1 MKDKYPVLTVRKG
14 KQEAISR
21 KHPWIFSGAF
31 YSKPDNLRDG
41 EVVRVVDHI
50 GKHLATGHYHDGS
63 IMVRILSFK
72 DVSVDQGFWNKKM
85 KSAYEFRQSI
95 GLIDNEDTNAFRFI
109 HGEGDGVSG
118 LIIDIYNK
126 NAVVQCHSVGCYRD
140 IKYICSALDYAFD
153 GALECIY
160 VKSKGSLPSSFEDY
174 DQDYYAKGS
183 PSTTDIVENGV
194 RFSINWEEGQKTGF
208 FLDQRD
214 NRRILGEFSKGKS
227 VLNCFC
233 YTGGFSMYALANGAS
248 SVHSIDVS
256 KPAMAMVDQNHKLNE
271 FGDNHKMDDANVMHA
286 LSDESIPKYGVVI
299 IDPPAF
305 AKSVKKRH
313 NAVQAY
319 KRLNIMALKK
329 VKHKGY
335 LFTFSC
341 SQVVGPELFY
351 NTIRSAAIESGRTI
365 RIVHHLTQG
374 PDHPINIYH
383 PEGNYLKGL
392 VLYVE

>member
-1 MKDKYPVLTVRKG
+1 MKDKYPVLVLKKG
-14 KQEAISR
+14 KEDAIKR
-21 KHPWIFSGAF
+21 KHPWIFSGAIH
-31 YSKPDNLRDG
+31 SRPEEIADG
-41 EVVRVVDHI
+41 SVIRVVNHRGHHI
-50 GKHLATGHYHDGS
+50 ATGHFHDGS
-63 IMVRILSFK
+63 RT
-72 DVSVDQGFWNKKM
+72 
-85 KSAYEFRQSI
+85 SI
-95 GLIDNEDTNAFRFI
+95 GVIGDAQTNAYRFM

-118 LIIDIYNK
+118 LIIDIYNN
-126 NAVVQCHSVGCYRD
+126 NAVVQCHSVGCYND
-140 IKYICSALDYAFD
+140 IRYITSALDYAFD
-153 GALECIY
+153 NKLDCIY
-160 VKSKGSLPSSFEDY
+160 VKSKDALPSQY
-174 DQDYYAKGS
+174 DGYDEDYYAKGS
-183 PSTTDIVENGV
+183 PSSTEILENGV
-194 RFSINWEEGQKTGF
+194 KFAINWEEGQKTGF

-214 NRRILGEFSKGKS
+214 NRKMLGQFSQGRS

-233 YTGGFSMYALANGAS
+233 YTGGFSMYALANGATK
-248 SVHSIDVS
+248 VHSMDVS
-256 KPAMAMVDQNHKLNE
+256 KSAMEMVAKNHELNGYE
-271 FGDNHKMDDANVMHA
+271 DIHQMDAANVMHA
-286 LSDESIPKYGVVI
+286 LADKEIPRYDVVI

-319 KRLNIMALKK
+319 KRLNMMAFKK
-329 VKHKGY
+329 VNRGGY

-392 VLYVE
+392 VLHVE